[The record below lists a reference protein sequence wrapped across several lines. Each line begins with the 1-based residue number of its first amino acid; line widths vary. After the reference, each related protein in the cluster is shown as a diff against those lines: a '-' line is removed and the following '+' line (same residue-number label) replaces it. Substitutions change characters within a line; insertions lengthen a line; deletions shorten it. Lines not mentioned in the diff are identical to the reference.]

1 MPNGNGRNP
10 DDDSIR
16 ERSRRVLFIC
26 NKTSGKAAEAKDEAV
41 AHLSRHEHIMLTIAD
56 CPDRSRLSD
65 FIIDQKKSCDLVVLG
80 GGDGTLNA
88 AARGLIAA
96 QVPLGIIPL
105 GTANDL
111 ARTLGIP
118 EDLQQAT
125 DIIANGIERRID
137 LGEINGIP
145 FFNVASIGLSTDL
158 AMQLSSGIKKRF
170 GKLGYVIAAVSAMFR
185 ARSFHAT
192 IESQAGTV
200 DVRTFQIAVGNGLFY
215 GGGMAIEQN
224 AKIDDG
230 TLDLYSLELGG
241 AWKLALVAPSL
252 RTGDHQAVPE
262 IRAESGTC
270 FKVRTRRRRPINAD
284 GEILAHTPAEFR
296 ILPRAIAV
304 MTAVDAPGITG
315 ADGAAV

>member
-1 MPNGNGRNP
+1 MR
-10 DDDSIR
+10 I
-16 ERSRRVLFIC
+16 LFIC
-26 NKTSGKAAEAKDEAV
+26 NKTSGKAGETMDEAI
-41 AHLSRHEHIMLTIAD
+41 AMLRQHRHLSVTVAD
-56 CPDRSRLSD
+56 CPDRERLSD
-65 FIIDQKKSCDLVVLG
+65 CIIERKNACDLVVLG
-80 GGDGTLNA
+80 GGDGTINA

-96 QVPLGIIPL
+96 QIRLGIIPL

-125 DIIANGIERRID
+125 EIIVNGVERRID
-137 LGEINGIP
+137 LGEVNGIP
-145 FFNVASIGLSTDL
+145 YFNVASIGLSTDL
-158 AMQLSSGIKKRF
+158 AIDLSSGIKKRF
-170 GKLGYVIAAVSAMFR
+170 GKIGYVFAAVSAMFR

-192 IESQAGTV
+192 IESQAGAV

-241 AWKLALVAPSL
+241 AWKLALVAPAL
-252 RTGDHQAVPE
+252 RIGDHHAVPE
-262 IRAESGTC
+262 IRAESGTR

-315 ADGAAV
+315 ADGASV